1 MVLFIIDPLGERVD
15 VRYTNESSATF
26 IPRTSGFFKIY
37 ISDYHGPILG
47 SPFFI
52 NVPEPRDL
60 YLHKKD
66 IKADAI
72 YVESSGI
79 RDTIVNEETKFL
91 IRNKDADIDVQIKGS
106 ISFYSF

>member
-1 MVLFIIDPLGERVD
+1 M
-15 VRYTNESSATF
+15 
-26 IPRTSGFFKIY
+26 
-37 ISDYHGPILG
+37 G

-60 YLHKKD
+60 YLHKKE
-66 IKADAI
+66 INADAI

-91 IRNKDADIDVQIKGS
+91 IRNKDADIDVQIKGYKD
-106 ISFYSF
+106 FLYL